1 MRGLSFTGSS
11 AAGKTL
17 SSYCGKHMKKITCEL
32 GGSDPFIVLEDADI
46 DKAVEKG
53 IFSRLVNSG

>member
-1 MRGLSFTGSS
+1 MSGLSFTGSS
-11 AAGKTL
+11 PVGKKL
-17 SSYCGKHMKKITCEL
+17 SEYCGKYMKKITCEL
-32 GGSDPFIVLEDADI
+32 GGSDPFIVLNDANI